1 MNFSFLLFSLQF
13 LKFFTIVH
21 FNFDLVAAQRVRI
34 DVTKW
39 WNDEEA
45 DNGPGLQFL
54 KLHSSTFGETDKFSA
69 SNALEPAFCDAMDV
83 DDLGYPY
90 VPKPNYW
97 LSSSDTE
104 NFMELDLGCLLEIQ
118 TVKIRNTHNS
128 AFSIITT
135 KKLKVELTKWN
146 DNSLNVLYDA
156 DVNAVNTM
164 VNILMN

>member
-1 MNFSFLLFSLQF
+1 
-13 LKFFTIVH
+13 
-21 FNFDLVAAQRVRI
+21 
-34 DVTKW
+34 
-39 WNDEEA
+39 
-45 DNGPGLQFL
+45 
-54 KLHSSTFGETDKFSA
+54 
-69 SNALEPAFCDAMDV
+69 MDV